1 MLEIVHHKHAKELI
15 ELSGDHLEK
24 RETENNLPFG
34 LAHTLAADPGYY
46 GPEPPLLLSI
56 RENGGTA
63 CVAVRTPP
71 HRIVLS
77 VIETELEAVVDHL
90 IRYLRT
96 IDASIPGVVGP
107 ETEARYFSGKW
118 TKTVPGVTARPAK
131 RLRVFEAR
139 SVVDV
144 PLSPGRLRHAEMEDL
159 PLMAKWIAKFSSEAI
174 GKEPEPGRAER
185 NAEKYIAGRK
195 LYVWDHDGPVSIVK
209 ESRAMKNGT
218 VISLVYTPPELRS
231 RGYATSSV
239 YQLTKKLLIGGY
251 KFCSLFTDLANPASN
266 HIYPKIGFVPLGDTL
281 EFDFEITAAHGGS
294 QVVT

>member
-1 MLEIVHHKHAKELI
+1 MLEIVHHDHAKELI
-15 ELSGDHLEK
+15 ELSGDYLEN
-24 RETENNLPFG
+24 R
-34 LAHTLAADPGYY
+34 
-46 GPEPPLLLSI
+46 
-56 RENGGTA
+56 
-63 CVAVRTPP
+63 
-71 HRIVLS
+71 
-77 VIETELEAVVDHL
+77 
-90 IRYLRT
+90 
-96 IDASIPGVVGP
+96 
-107 ETEARYFSGKW
+107 ETEARCFSGKW

-144 PLSPGRLRHAEMEDL
+144 PLSPGRLRHAEIEDL
-159 PLMAKWIAKFSSEAI
+159 PLMAMWIAKFSSEAI

-195 LYVWDHDGPVSIVK
+195 LYVWDHDGPVSIVRV
-209 ESRAMKNGT
+209 SRAMKNGT

-251 KFCSLFTDLANPASN
+251 KFCSLYTDLANPASN
-266 HIYPKIGFVPLGDTL
+266 HIYPKIGFVPMGDTL